1 MENNLPLHLE
11 ESLLKITKLGILT
24 LALLLL
30 PLILGACG
38 GVSLGSPESA
48 AESFYK
54 AVEGKNED
62 NLKDIF
68 CSDLESNVE
77 EFVARF
83 DNDDIDYDYDFDVEF
98 HKKDEDAED
107 EVDVEVYGR
116 MKVRII
122 TDDADFEYQL
132 ASRGDATLLEVHLTK
147 DGDDWKICDASAL
160 TSLEPFPT
168 E

>member
-77 EFVARF
+77 AFAARF
-83 DNDDIDYDYDFDVEF
+83 DNEDFEYDYDFDVEF

-107 EVDVEVYGR
+107 DVDVEVYGR
-116 MKVRII
+116 VKVRIVS
-122 TDDADFEYQL
+122 DDSDLEVKL
-132 ASRGDATLLEVHLTK
+132 ASRGDAPLFDIHLTK

-160 TSLEPFPT
+160 NNLEPFPT